1 MIFPFNHID
10 DNYYTYIIYVAKLIF
25 NRFIRYVAVI
35 SKNRNYWRMT
45 SFVYGILYRCA

>member
-10 DNYYTYIIYVAKLIF
+10 DNYYIYIIYVAKLIF
-25 NRFIRYVAVI
+25 NRIQYVPVI
-35 SKNRNYWRMT
+35 SKNRDYWRMT